1 MLKQASVLEVTAA
14 KDIWEEDPEYLAD
27 YWRYEVQNNNTRLG
41 YWDWV
46 DTQKEAEAEHSEE

>member
-1 MLKQASVLEVTAA
+1 MLEVTAA